1 MGALSRLSK
10 ETVKWKFPKLL
21 TFLNKCFLCFL
32 YKAMSNIL
40 FVFFSRNCLFRALGD
55 QIEGDHTSHMRHRRE
70 TVKYMRDHRSDF
82 EPFME
87 DNISFDK
94 HCKTISVIIH
104 LLIEI
109 IINNNTIIYFHK

>member
-1 MGALSRLSK
+1 
-10 ETVKWKFPKLL
+10 
-21 TFLNKCFLCFL
+21 
-32 YKAMSNIL
+32 
-40 FVFFSRNCLFRALGD
+40 
-55 QIEGDHTSHMRHRRE
+55 
-70 TVKYMRDHRSDF
+70 
-82 EPFME
+82 ME